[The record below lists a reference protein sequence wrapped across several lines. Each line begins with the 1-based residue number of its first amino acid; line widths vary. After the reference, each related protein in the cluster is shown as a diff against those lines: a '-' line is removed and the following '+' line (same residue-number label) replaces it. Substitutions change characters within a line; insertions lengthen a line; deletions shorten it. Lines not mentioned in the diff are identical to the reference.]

1 VKITRNYTIVYADH
15 VFLSDKPFPILLSAG
30 GCGTNR
36 IGYLAKITDRVTGWR
51 RHPQAGAAGWC
62 GTNLFEISP
71 KFCPKITGWRLN
83 PHGSVHGEQDR
94 TIDVAG
100 RDPSTPRIHTPS
112 LCLVHPQMTPSI
124 RTYCV
129 SIIAAKNTLLME
141 KPSNDPLETAR
152 RLRLSD
158 SRAMPK
164 MAGKTDASICSN
176 QPASV
181 KRKTPYQQRE
191 CRHATSNII
200 TTHNATT
207 STTGR

>member
-1 VKITRNYTIVYADH
+1 MYFYQTSHSPYYCQLAGAVLIV
-15 VFLSDKPFPILLSAG
+15 SRSRQ
-30 GCGTNR
+30 NS
-36 IGYLAKITDRVTGWR
+36 DRVTGWR

-141 KPSNDPLETAR
+141 KPSNDQLETLR
-152 RLRLSD
+152 RLRLST
-158 SRAMPK
+158 R
-164 MAGKTDASICSN
+164 
-176 QPASV
+176 V
-181 KRKTPYQQRE
+181 R
-191 CRHATSNII
+191 CRRWR
-200 TTHNATT
+200 
-207 STTGR
+207 GRQTRVYARTNRQA